1 MNQIE
6 KNDVP
11 AAAQLRENSSVIFFN
26 REGGGPRIMFVGNS
40 ITLHGEKPEI
50 GWYGNH
56 GMAAS
61 APERDYA
68 HLLMAKCTARWP
80 DAVFCI
86 AQVAEWERQ
95 YMVGFEVLPQYA
107 QARGFGADIIIM
119 RCIENC
125 HNRTLDPAAL
135 KREYSKLVDFLQIKK
150 TAKVI
155 LTTGFWK
162 HNGDSVI
169 REIGKERGYP
179 VVELGD
185 LGELDEMK
193 AIGLF
198 EHKGVANHPGDK
210 GMQAIAERIW
220 EVIENE
226 EV

>member
-11 AAAQLRENSSVIFFN
+11 AAAQLRGNSSVFFFN
-26 REGGGPRIMFVGNS
+26 REGSGPRIMIVGNS
-40 ITLHGEKPEI
+40 ITLHGEKPDI

-80 DAVFCI
+80 DAVFCF
-86 AQVAEWERQ
+86 AQVADWERQ
-95 YMVGFEVLPQYA
+95 YVVGFEVLPQYA
-107 QARGFGADIIIM
+107 SARSFGADIIIM

-125 HNRTLDPAAL
+125 RNQMRDPVVL
-135 KREYSKLVDFLQIKK
+135 KREYSKLVDYLRIKK
-150 TAKVI
+150 MAKVI

-162 HNGDSVI
+162 HYGDDAI

-210 GMQAIAERIW
+210 GMQVIAERIW
-220 EVIENE
+220 EALKNE
-226 EV
+226 EI